1 MQVFSWFLSSFP
13 ILQHFVNLCLPGGC
27 ESPSERGWSCHS
39 QQAKPAGTGGR
50 AGRTEGPPRRAQ
62 GTGAWLVFRSEM
74 RRVSSEVTPGLE
86 GLLPFEEAMPFD
98 QGGIF
103 AEKPTGVEEEGSPE
117 PAILETRW

>member
-1 MQVFSWFLSSFP
+1 MSP
-13 ILQHFVNLCLPGGC
+13 LPREAGAATANKPSQLGQAEGLGG
-27 ESPSERGWSCHS
+27 
-39 QQAKPAGTGGR
+39 QKDL
-50 AGRTEGPPRRAQ
+50 PRRAQ

-74 RRVSSEVTPGLE
+74 RRVSSEVTPGLQ

-103 AEKPTGVEEEGSPE
+103 AGKPTGVEEEGSPE